1 MRSWSRVDR
10 GRIRAA
16 VCFGRRSRRIAP
28 DKRRS
33 GFDTMSP
40 RIQSM
45 QRDDL
50 QNPGMLWVADGEVL
64 WKKVFGISFSC
75 AHCHDDAKQSMKGVA
90 AKYPDWD
97 PIEKRPVNLSQRINL
112 CRTRHQLVLPLP
124 PESVEL
130 LGLEAYVAHQS
141 RGMPLAP
148 STAKELTEP
157 RERGRKQYEQRIG
170 QLNLSCAQCHDQ
182 LPGKS
187 LAGSSIPRGA
197 RERLPDLPPRMARHG
212 LVAAPPAQLPERR
225 ARRAAAVQLDRDG
238 RTRAVP
244 GAAQRRHEDRD
255 ARGQTLES
263 GPEGPAGARRKPTR
277 RRITRS
283 SLPQLPPVRPLV
295 AGPRT
300 RKRRMP

>member
-1 MRSWSRVDR
+1 MRLWFATIV
-10 GRIRAA
+10 AA
-16 VCFGRRSRRIAP
+16 IALGCTSSVWAQASADP
-28 DKRRS
+28 RRS
-33 GFDTMSP
+33 GYDTMSP

-75 AHCHDDAKQSMKGVA
+75 AHCHNDAKQSMKGVA
-90 AKYPDWD
+90 TKYPDWD

-148 STAKELTEP
+148 STAKELVEP

-187 LAGSSIPRGA
+187 LAGSSIPEGHVNGYPTY
-197 RERLPDLPPRMARHG
+197 RLEWQGMGSLQRRLRNCLSGVRAEPPPFNSIEMVE
-212 LVAAPPAQLPERR
+212 LELY
-225 ARRAAAVQLDRDG
+225 L
-238 RTRAVP
+238 
-244 GAAQRRHEDRD
+244 AQRSAGMKIE
-255 ARGQTLES
+255 T
-263 GPEGPAGARRKPTR
+263 PA
-277 RRITRS
+277 
-283 SLPQLPPVRPLV
+283 VRP
-295 AGPRT
+295 
-300 RKRRMP
+300 

>member
-1 MRSWSRVDR
+1 MRLWFATIV
-10 GRIRAA
+10 AA
-16 VCFGRRSRRIAP
+16 IALGSVSSLWAQASADP
-28 DKRRS
+28 RRS

-75 AHCHDDAKQSMKGVA
+75 AHCHNDAKQSMKGVA

-97 PIEKRPVNLSQRINL
+97 PVDKRPVNLSQRINL

-148 STAKELTEP
+148 SPAKELTEP

-187 LAGSSIPRGA
+187 LAGSSIPEGHVNGYPTY
-197 RERLPDLPPRMARHG
+197 RLEWQGMGSLQRRLRNCLSGVRAEPPPFNSIEMVE
-212 LVAAPPAQLPERR
+212 LELY
-225 ARRAAAVQLDRDG
+225 L
-238 RTRAVP
+238 
-244 GAAQRRHEDRD
+244 AQRSAGMKIE
-255 ARGQTLES
+255 T
-263 GPEGPAGARRKPTR
+263 PA
-277 RRITRS
+277 
-283 SLPQLPPVRPLV
+283 VRP
-295 AGPRT
+295 
-300 RKRRMP
+300 

>member
-1 MRSWSRVDR
+1 MRFGIAS
-10 GRIRAA
+10 IAA
-16 VCFGRRSRRIAP
+16 ALGLLAAFSSPGQQAA

-40 RIQSM
+40 RVQAM

-75 AHCHDDAKQSMKGVA
+75 AHCHGDAKQSMKGVA

-130 LGLEAYVAHQS
+130 LGLESYVAHQS
-141 RGMPLAP
+141 RGMPVAP
-148 STAKELTEP
+148 STAKELIEP

-170 QLNLSCAQCHDQ
+170 QLNLSCVQCHDQ

-187 LAGSSIPRGA
+187 LAGSTIPEGHVNGYPTYRLEWQGMGSLQRRLRNCLSGVRA
-197 RERLPDLPPRMARHG
+197 EPPPWNSREMVELELY
-212 LVAAPPAQLPERR
+212 L
-225 ARRAAAVQLDRDG
+225 
-238 RTRAVP
+238 
-244 GAAQRRHEDRD
+244 AQRSAGMKIE
-255 ARGQTLES
+255 T
-263 GPEGPAGARRKPTR
+263 PA
-277 RRITRS
+277 
-283 SLPQLPPVRPLV
+283 VRP
-295 AGPRT
+295 
-300 RKRRMP
+300 

>member
-1 MRSWSRVDR
+1 CAQS
-10 GRIRAA
+10 
-16 VCFGRRSRRIAP
+16 AP
-28 DKRRS
+28 DTRRS

-64 WKKVFGISFSC
+64 WKKIFGISFSC
-75 AHCHDDAKQSMKGVA
+75 AHCHGDAKQSMKGVA

-97 PIEKRPVNLSQRINL
+97 PVEKRPVNLSQRINL

-141 RGMPLAP
+141 RGLAMAP
-148 STAKELTEP
+148 STAKELVEP

-187 LAGSSIPRGA
+187 LAGSSIPEGHVNGYPTY
-197 RERLPDLPPRMARHG
+197 RLEWQGMGSLQRRLRNCLSGVRAEPPPFNSIEMVE
-212 LVAAPPAQLPERR
+212 LELY
-225 ARRAAAVQLDRDG
+225 L
-238 RTRAVP
+238 
-244 GAAQRRHEDRD
+244 AQRSAGMKIE
-255 ARGQTLES
+255 T
-263 GPEGPAGARRKPTR
+263 PA
-277 RRITRS
+277 
-283 SLPQLPPVRPLV
+283 VRP
-295 AGPRT
+295 
-300 RKRRMP
+300 

>member
-1 MRSWSRVDR
+1 MRPWFATIV
-10 GRIRAA
+10 AA
-16 VCFGRRSRRIAP
+16 IALGCVSSVWAQASA
-28 DKRRS
+28 DTRRS

-75 AHCHDDAKQSMKGVA
+75 AHCHNDARQSMKGVA

-148 STAKELTEP
+148 SAAKELAEP

-187 LAGSSIPRGA
+187 LAGSSIPEGHVNGYPTY
-197 RERLPDLPPRMARHG
+197 RLEWQGMGSLQRRLRNCLSGVRAEPPPFNSIEMVE
-212 LVAAPPAQLPERR
+212 LELY
-225 ARRAAAVQLDRDG
+225 L
-238 RTRAVP
+238 
-244 GAAQRRHEDRD
+244 AQRSAGMKIE
-255 ARGQTLES
+255 T
-263 GPEGPAGARRKPTR
+263 PA
-277 RRITRS
+277 
-283 SLPQLPPVRPLV
+283 VRP
-295 AGPRT
+295 
-300 RKRRMP
+300 